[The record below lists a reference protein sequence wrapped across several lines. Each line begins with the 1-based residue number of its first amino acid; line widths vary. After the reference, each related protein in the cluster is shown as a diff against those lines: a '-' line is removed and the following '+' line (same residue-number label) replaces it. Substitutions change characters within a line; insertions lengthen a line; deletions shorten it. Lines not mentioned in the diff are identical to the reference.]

1 MSRMRILHITPY
13 YSPAWAYGGSTRIAY
28 ELSTRL
34 AARGHHVSVF
44 TTDALDASR
53 RAPAGEHVI
62 DRVTVHRFRNLS
74 NRLAWRRIFVPLG
87 FPGAVSQA
95 VPRFDVVHLHEV
107 RSLLNVWALPSLLR
121 HQAPYIVTPHGGLP
135 SGLGRAALK
144 RLYDALYGRRL
155 LERACRL
162 HVLTDMER
170 QQLLDLGLPP
180 GYITLIPNGIDSAAF
195 DASVDVESFKR
206 RYDIPLDNPVVGFLG
221 RLNAIKGLD
230 FLIDAF
236 ADVLAAH
243 PEAIL
248 LIAGPDDG
256 ARPALEA
263 QIAQLGIGSSV
274 RFTGMLSRDA
284 DKAAAYRASWVYV
297 LPSRY
302 ENLPTTVLE
311 ALLNAVPCILTD
323 RCGLAAQLA
332 EAGIARVVPY
342 GDASILA
349 GQILAALRDPAASR
363 TQAEHGRRYVIKHFN
378 WESVVDR
385 WLEVYHVCVEHATIQ
400 G

>member
-1 MSRMRILHITPY
+1 MSHMRILHITPY
-13 YSPAWAYGGSTRIAY
+13 YSPAWAYGGSTRVAY

-53 RAPAGEHVI
+53 RAPVGEHVL
-62 DRVTVHRFRNLS
+62 DGVTVRRFRNLS

-87 FPGAVSQA
+87 FPGAISQA
-95 VPRFDVVHLHEV
+95 VPRFDVIHLHEV
-107 RSLLNVWALPSLLR
+107 RSLLHAWALPSLLR
-121 HQAPYIVTPHGGLP
+121 HQVPYIVTPHGGLP

-144 RLYDALYGRRL
+144 HLYDALYGCRL

-162 HVLTDMER
+162 HALTDMER
-170 QQLLDLGLPP
+170 QQFLDRGLPP
-180 GYITLIPNGIDSAAF
+180 GCIDLIPNGVDSAAF
-195 DASVDVESFKR
+195 DVSVDVESFKR
-206 RYDIPLDNPVVGFLG
+206 RYDIPLDSPVVGFVG

-236 ADVLAAH
+236 AFVLAAR
-243 PEAIL
+243 PESIL

-256 ARPALEA
+256 ARSVLEA
-263 QIAQLGIGSSV
+263 QIARLGIGSSV
-274 RFTGMLSRDA
+274 RFTGMLSGDA

-332 EAGIARVVPY
+332 EAGVARVVPY
-342 GDASILA
+342 GDASTLA
-349 GQILAALRDPAASR
+349 GQILTTLHDPAASR
-363 TQAEHGRRYVIKHFN
+363 TQAERGRRYVTEHFD

-385 WLEVYHVCVEHATIQ
+385 WLEVYHLCAEHATIRR
-400 G
+400 